1 VSTIADIFQSM
12 QTSKGTVTL
21 LTLFFIICPPSL
33 TFCNFASLSIL
44 LSFSFHFTG
53 VKTPLLDTIYNLAL
67 HMFKADGSDG
77 WAREA
82 RTLQVRT

>member
-1 VSTIADIFQSM
+1 MFNI
-12 QTSKGTVTL
+12 
-21 LTLFFIICPPSL
+21 
-33 TFCNFASLSIL
+33 FASSRHFAIN
-44 LSFSFHFTG
+44 FYFVFTG